1 MRLNPHNQDNF
12 TVSYVLGIQGSPRR
26 AQGGPRKAQGGPA
39 AEFLQIFGHVC
50 FLSVSHPDHP
60 GILGREIQIFQILA
74 FSTLSKI
81 GGFLL
86 GRDKVDK
93 QNPNKVVGRDGP
105 SRDSSTKS
113 LIFLPDLLGL
123 AIFEENCCI
132 DTIFQQYKSAN
143 TKIRR
148 PAMFE
153 KKCDLDTIF
162 RQFPAASSALEEQK
176 LSKELLSP

>member
-1 MRLNPHNQDNF
+1 MCWESKDP
-12 TVSYVLGIQGSPRR
+12 
-26 AQGGPRKAQGGPA
+26 QGGPKGGQGRPKGARPRNSYKSLA
-39 AEFLQIFGHVC
+39 MFAF
-50 FLSVSHPDHP
+50 SHPAHP
-60 GILGREIQIFQILA
+60 GREIQIFQILA

-123 AIFEENCCI
+123 AIFEEKCCI
-132 DTIFQQYKSAN
+132 DTIFQQSAN
-143 TKIRR
+143 TKIQR
-148 PAMFE
+148 PAIFE

-162 RQFPAASSALEEQK
+162 RQFPPSATSALEEEK
-176 LSKELLSP
+176 LSKEVSP

>member
-1 MRLNPHNQDNF
+1 MTINCTDAFFLSIFHNRDNF
-12 TVSYVLGIQGSPRR
+12 KVSYVLEIQGSPRR
-26 AQGGPRKAQGGPA
+26 AQGGPRKAQRGPA

-50 FLSVSHPDHP
+50 FLSVSHPAHP
-60 GILGREIQIFQILA
+60 GREIQIFQILA

-132 DTIFQQYKSAN
+132 DTIFQQSAN

-162 RQFPAASSALEEQK
+162 RQFPPSATSALEEEK
-176 LSKELLSP
+176 LS

>member
-1 MRLNPHNQDNF
+1 MRLNLHNQDNF

-39 AEFLQIFGHVC
+39 AEFVQIFGHVC
-50 FLSVSHPDHP
+50 FLSVSHP
-60 GILGREIQIFQILA
+60 GREIQIFQILA

-123 AIFEENCCI
+123 AIFEEKCCI

-162 RQFPAASSALEEQK
+162 RQFPPSATSALEEEK
-176 LSKELLSP
+176 LSKESFPLKTKI

>member
-1 MRLNPHNQDNF
+1 MRLNLHNQDNF
-12 TVSYVLGIQGSPRR
+12 TVSYVLEIQGSPRR

-39 AEFLQIFGHVC
+39 AEFVQIFGHVC
-50 FLSVSHPDHP
+50 FLSVSHP
-60 GILGREIQIFQILA
+60 GREIQIFQILA

-113 LIFLPDLLGL
+113 LIFLPDLPGL

-132 DTIFQQYKSAN
+132 DTIFQQSAN

-162 RQFPAASSALEEQK
+162 RQFPPSATSALEEEK
-176 LSKELLSP
+176 LSKESFPLKTKI